1 MHELAL
7 TEKLLK
13 LVLTEAE
20 SHQAQKITKI
30 KVSIGE
36 LSGIIEDCVEFYFQ
50 LSAQNTIAA
59 GAELEFTKCK
69 ATLFC
74 PTCEQQF
81 EKNPQ
86 DFNCPTCRGLSR
98 LTDLGR
104 ECFVE
109 SIEVDNGD

>member
-1 MHELAL
+1 M

-20 SHQAQKITKI
+20 NYQAQRIVKI

-36 LSGIIEDCVEFYFQ
+36 LSGIIEDCVAYYLQ
-50 LSAQNTIAA
+50 LSARDTIAA
-59 GAELEFTKCK
+59 GAELEFVKCK

-74 PTCEQQF
+74 PACQSKF
-81 EKNPQ
+81 EKSPQ
-86 DFNCPTCRGLSR
+86 DFNCPDCGGLGR
-98 LTDLGR
+98 LTDAGR

-109 SIEVDNGD
+109 SIEVE